1 MQRLFNPQRYRHVQR
16 LVSFQ
21 QSRTARFATMSAAET
36 DTQAAQAANT
46 SGITPASLTT
56 TLTEALEAK
65 HVDINDISGGYQ
77 SLLQMRVLSLIEYT
91 GGCGQAFEAVIVSP
105 QFTKK
110 TTLARHRLVNSA
122 LKTEIAAIHAW
133 TPKCF
138 TPEEWEKRQGS

>member
-1 MQRLFNPQRYRHVQR
+1 
-16 LVSFQ
+16 
-21 QSRTARFATMSAAET
+21 MSAAET
-36 DTQAAQAANT
+36 DTQAAQAANI

-56 TLTEALEAK
+56 TLTEKLEAK
-65 HVDINDISGGYQ
+65 HVDINDISGGPSILRIGHGALKYANLRTF
-77 SLLQMRVLSLIEYT
+77 S

-138 TPEEWEKRQGS
+138 TPEEWEKRQAQ